1 MQTTGDLLNG
11 KTILPTNAIDADKFV
26 SDRINKKNFDFS
38 ILSI

>member
-26 SDRINKKNFDFS
+26 SDRINGKKLRF
-38 ILSI
+38 